1 MHAAEYGAQ
10 DAPPTAPMLLVRV
23 VRHARRRRAVALSV
37 ATTQRGR
44 AATGRGFGRTSPRAS
59 DPHRHRRRPPCLRAT
74 PQTAANK
81 GCEAS
86 NCFGI
91 SRFAAAQSPL
101 AHLASGIPCIVTSKH
116 AGYVHALANPA
127 GVKRHAPFVSRLSSP
142 SSSSLSCS
150 PKENWMGSESGTC
163 QKAIGPGHRTQRH
176 TRGTRA
182 TQISNLQTNSG
193 KIGVKASTIGFADG
207 GTFIHYAAVFPWAN
221 GERAQGAA

>member
-1 MHAAEYGAQ
+1 VLEIRIEIVGVFHACA
-10 DAPPTAPMLLVRV
+10 
-23 VRHARRRRAVALSV
+23 
-37 ATTQRGR
+37 
-44 AATGRGFGRTSPRAS
+44 
-59 DPHRHRRRPPCLRAT
+59 PHRKPLRI
-74 PQTAANK
+74 K

-116 AGYVHALANPA
+116 AGYVHALASPA
-127 GVKRHAPFVSRLSSP
+127 GVQRHAPFVSRLSSP

-150 PKENWMGSESGTC
+150 PKENWLGSESGTC

-193 KIGVKASTIGFADG
+193 KIGVKASTIGFAYG